1 MKSDSERW
9 LKEIAEKVMKE
20 AGIRKDQIVLDFGCG
35 SGFYT
40 IPAAK
45 ITGIKGKVY
54 ALDKDRNSLHEVMQQ
69 AKSQNLKNI
78 EIIKTQGELKLPL
91 EDESVDVTLLYDVL
105 HSYYFTSGS
114 RKELLDEIHRISKPN
129 ALISIF
135 PKHMDSEVL
144 SNEMKKA
151 NFHFEKKTLVT
162 LLHYYSLEK
171 NYILNFRG

>member
-1 MKSDSERW
+1 
-9 LKEIAEKVMKE
+9 MKE
-20 AGIRKDQIVLDFGCG
+20 AGIRKGQIVLDFGCG

-45 ITGIKGKVY
+45 IVGSKGKVY
-54 ALDKDRNSLHEVMQQ
+54 ALDKDKNSLHEVMQQ
-69 AKSQNLKNI
+69 AKTQYLKNI

-105 HSYYFTSGS
+105 HSYYFTPGS
-114 RKELLDEIHRISKPN
+114 RKELCDEIHRISKPN
-129 ALISIF
+129 ALISVF

-151 NFHFEKKTLVT
+151 NFHFEKKSLVT
-162 LLHYYSLEK
+162 LLHYYTLEH
-171 NYILNFRG
+171 NYILNFRV